1 MGYKYLSAFKAL
13 IFSGVFVL
21 AGCGTPNFVTK
32 ERDESY
38 QEKLKTLEVVLIP
51 GFFNNQK
58 EINSIGWYEQVGAR
72 IQQNFHHNGLQGL
85 VRIQKD
91 GSNVEAIL
99 LSKSVS
105 RPVLILVTE
114 TAFVQNGQVSGVTI
128 RARLYANGRS
138 KPVWEGLTSV
148 APFQAGDDLSLKILN
163 DLSNLKLIDINRM
176 PAQTVGGKKSYT
188 FGGVLTP

>member
-114 TAFVQNGQVSGVTI
+114 TAFVQNRQVSGVTI

-176 PAQTVGGKKSYT
+176 PAQTVDGKKSYT

>member
-114 TAFVQNGQVSGVTI
+114 TAIVQNGQVSGVTI

>member
-176 PAQTVGGKKSYT
+176 PAQTVDGKKSYT